1 MMNDKEKYL
10 FEERVPVSDEK
21 RKDTFSM
28 KIGGTVYDVTTHLK
42 TEGKRTVLNQFK
54 ALLLTNQYL

>member
-1 MMNDKEKYL
+1 MLNDTEKYL
-10 FEERVPVSDEK
+10 FEERVPVTDEK

-28 KIGGTVYDVTTHLK
+28 KIGGTVYDVTTYLK

-54 ALLLTNQYL
+54 ALLLANQYL

>member
-1 MMNDKEKYL
+1 MLNNEEKYL
-10 FEERVPVSDEK
+10 FEERIPDTDEK

-28 KIGGTVYDVTTHLK
+28 KIDGTVYEVTTHLK

-54 ALLLTNQYL
+54 ALLLANQYL